1 MGNAIL
7 NKGHFIGFLALL
19 SIGQCA
25 LLFLTPLVWAQGE
38 VCADFD
44 DLVAGTEYYVGDTL
58 FTQGYK
64 VGFKEFFWLPSGST
78 IDGVAT
84 VDTAGMAGGS
94 GFDLIVNNI
103 NVEVDIAGDKTPE
116 CVSFRFGDY
125 DGNVNLEVNG
135 DLKNVENFTDL
146 EGMDVG
152 GATVHVIMLGGSKG
166 VVELQGSVTQLA
178 IGGQQ
183 FYLDDICPFCKPPA
197 AICAD
202 FDDLVGGTKYYV
214 GDTFVTQGYQAK
226 CKEFF
231 YLPSGSTVDGVATV
245 TVGGDAGGSGF
256 DLNLGNINVDID
268 IAGDAPPECV
278 SFRYGEYGGNIN
290 LEVNGDFKNFENFP
304 DIDGTVV
311 GGVAVKVIPL
321 GGYKGVVELHGT
333 VNQLALGGQEFYI
346 DDVCPFCK
354 HPEGVCADFDDLAAG
369 TEYKVGDAF
378 FTQGY
383 LFTCN
388 EFFWSGAGSTVDGTA
403 TVMTAGMA
411 GGSGFDLNLNNI
423 NVDIAIDA
431 PCVSFR
437 YGEYGGNL
445 NLEVNGDFRNFEDF
459 SVIDGTLI
467 GGVPV
472 DVISL
477 GGGLGMVQFL
487 GPVNQLML
495 GGQEFF
501 IDDIC
506 PFCESGEGEGEVEG
520 EGEPPDVCADFDDL
534 TAGTMYSVGDS
545 FVTQGYTLQCM
556 EFFWLSGSSTVD
568 GYAKVENSGM
578 AGGSGYDLWLNNI
591 NVDIAIAGAVPAP
604 CVSFR
609 YGEYGGNLNLEVNG
623 DFRNFANFADIHGTV
638 IGGTTVNV
646 IPLGGS
652 LGMVELRG
660 PVNQLK
666 LGGQEFVIDDVCP
679 FCKPD
684 EGEGEGEPLT
694 YHPSDPNGDS
704 RIVMSEAIAYLAG
717 WQQGSN
723 PMGYAIRAAYIWQ
736 AGEYYYYDDT
746 LEPPMCWIPI
756 PIRP

>member
-1 MGNAIL
+1 MGKAIR
-7 NKGHFIGFLALL
+7 NKGHSSGFLALL
-19 SIGQCA
+19 SVGQCA
-25 LLFLTPLVWAQGE
+25 LLFLTPLVWAEGE

-44 DLVAGTEYYVGDTL
+44 DLVVGTEYYVGDTL

-78 IDGVAT
+78 VDGVAT

-94 GFDLIVNNI
+94 GFDLWVNNI
-103 NVEVDIAGDKTPE
+103 NVEIGIAGDMTPE
-116 CVSFRFGDY
+116 CVSFRYGEY
-125 DGNVNLEVNG
+125 GGNLNLEVNG
-135 DLKNVENFTDL
+135 DLKNFANFPDIDGT
-146 EGMDVG
+146 VIG
-152 GATVHVIMLGGSKG
+152 GVTVKVIDLGGGKG
-166 VVELQGSVTQLA
+166 VVELQGAVNQIAL
-178 IGGQQ
+178 GGQE
-183 FYLDDICPFCKPPA
+183 LCIDDICPFCKPPA

-202 FDDLVGGTKYYV
+202 FDDLAAGAKYYV
-214 GDTFVTQGYQAK
+214 GDSFVTQGYQAK

-231 YLPSGSTVDGVATV
+231 YLPSGSTVDGVATI

-268 IAGDAPPECV
+268 IAGDTPPECV

-369 TEYKVGDAF
+369 SEYKVGDTF

-388 EFFWSGAGSTVDGTA
+388 EFFWSGGGSTVDGTA

-423 NVDIAIDA
+423 NVDIVIDA

-445 NLEVNGDFRNFEDF
+445 NLEVNGDFKNFENFSEIDGTVIGGVTVKVIPLAGSKGVVELQGAVTQLALGGQEFFIDDVCPFCAPEEGEGEVDICADFDDLAVGTEYSVGNIFITQGYTVTCREFFWYPTGSTVGGKATVASGGQAGGSGFDLNLNNINVEIGITAPCVSFLYGHYGGNLNLEVNGDFRNFEAF

-472 DVISL
+472 DVIPL
-477 GGGLGMVQFL
+477 GGGLGMVQLL
-487 GPVNQLML
+487 GPVNHLML

-501 IDDIC
+501 
-506 PFCESGEGEGEVEG
+506 
-520 EGEPPDVCADFDDL
+520 
-534 TAGTMYSVGDS
+534 
-545 FVTQGYTLQCM
+545 
-556 EFFWLSGSSTVD
+556 
-568 GYAKVENSGM
+568 
-578 AGGSGYDLWLNNI
+578 
-591 NVDIAIAGAVPAP
+591 
-604 CVSFR
+604 
-609 YGEYGGNLNLEVNG
+609 
-623 DFRNFANFADIHGTV
+623 
-638 IGGTTVNV
+638 
-646 IPLGGS
+646 
-652 LGMVELRG
+652 
-660 PVNQLK
+660 
-666 LGGQEFVIDDVCP
+666 IDDVCP

-704 RIVMSEAIAYLAG
+704 RIVMGEAIAYLAG

-736 AGEYYYYDDT
+736 NGEHYYYDDT